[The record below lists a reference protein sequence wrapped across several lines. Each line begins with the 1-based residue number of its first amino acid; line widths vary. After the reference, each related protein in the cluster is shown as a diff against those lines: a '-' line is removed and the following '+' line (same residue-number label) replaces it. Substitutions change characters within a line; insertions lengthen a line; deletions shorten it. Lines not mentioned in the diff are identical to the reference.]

1 MGDRFW
7 KFFHEIY
14 ESLPRQGPGDRAST
28 ERALA
33 MLPTLTSE
41 QRILDVGC
49 GSGAQTLDLARACAA
64 RIVAVDIHEPFI
76 RDLERRL
83 EQAGL
88 ADRVQSQVA
97 DMAALPFADETFD
110 VVWSEGA
117 IFVIGFAAGLAAWK
131 PLLRPGG
138 FLVVSELC
146 WLTKARVREL
156 EDFFLSEGGDIGSID
171 ERREAIAGTGYELVG
186 DFVLP
191 PTGWW
196 DNYYVP
202 LAAALTDFRLRY
214 AGNDEALEV
223 AARSQA
229 EIEIYRQ
236 HPDAF
241 GYGFFV
247 MRRSN

>member
-7 KFFHEIY
+7 EFFHEIY
-14 ESLPRQGPGDRAST
+14 ESLPRQGPGERAST

-33 MLPTLTSE
+33 MLPPLTSE

-49 GSGAQTLDLARACAA
+49 GSGAQTLDLARSCEA

-76 RDLERRL
+76 RGLERRL
-83 EQAGL
+83 ERAGL
-88 ADRVQSQVA
+88 TDRVHVQVA
-97 DMAALPFADETFD
+97 DMAALPFADETFE

-117 IFVIGFAAGLAAWK
+117 IFVMGFSTGLAEWRR
-131 PLLRPGG
+131 LLRPWG

-146 WLTKARVREL
+146 WLSDERVAEL
-156 EDFFLSEGGDIGSID
+156 EAFFLAEGADITSVD
-171 ERREAIAGTGYELVG
+171 QRRAAIRSAGYELIG
-186 DFVLP
+186 DFLLP
-191 PTGWW
+191 HVGWW

-202 LAAALTDFRLRY
+202 LQAALEDFRVRH
-214 AGNDEALEV
+214 ADDDEALQV

-229 EIEIYRQ
+229 EIDLYCQ

-241 GYGFFV
+241 GYSFFV
-247 MRRSN
+247 MRRAE